1 MKSNILSIV
10 ALVAT
15 FILYIL
21 HFTNDSS
28 SNVELDKPVMEAKID
43 SLKNQSTLVKDSLSL
58 DSLEIASFSRVG
70 VLDVFDVIEGCPVL
84 AKTFK
89 KNQAELKSLQQR
101 QYNIEKNL
109 YDYQEAKQKELT
121 EKQSKGT
128 LLPSVLEYEQKVLYQ
143 KSIEAE
149 QAIKSLQPL
158 FIKLQERETKNG
170 AERNKIIKKA
180 IDIVNNQLKLD
191 YILVNNGTM
200 NNVIPLSDTNNIT
213 NVIIS
218 TINNKL

>member
-43 SLKNQSTLVKDSLSL
+43 SLRNQSTLVKDSLSL
-58 DSLEIASFSRVG
+58 DSLETASFSRVG

>member
-58 DSLEIASFSRVG
+58 DSLETASFSRVG

-158 FIKLQERETKNG
+158 FVKLQERETKNG

>member
-149 QAIKSLQPL
+149 QAIKGLQPL

>member
-58 DSLEIASFSRVG
+58 DSLETASFSRVG

>member
-58 DSLEIASFSRVG
+58 DSLETASFSRVG

-128 LLPSVLEYEQKVLYQ
+128 LLPSVLEYEQKELYQ